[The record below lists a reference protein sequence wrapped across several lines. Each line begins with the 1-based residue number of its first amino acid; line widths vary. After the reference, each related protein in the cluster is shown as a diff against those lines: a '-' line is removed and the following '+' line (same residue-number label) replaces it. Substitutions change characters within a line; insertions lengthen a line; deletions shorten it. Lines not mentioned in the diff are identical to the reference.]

1 MSLPP
6 IGRRAFVAEAAGGLF
21 LCTLAGKQFKANEE
35 VPVEALNEG
44 LDVPPRA
51 ASPAGARYIP
61 GVGFRLVAPLGTR
74 VYGYYA
80 APRVYGYYADRE
92 SMRYRRYYRPAS
104 CSSHRLW
111 RGERCGRRWY

>member
-1 MSLPP
+1 VQRAVLFAALALLTGLLVAAADARAQNPLPRDAP
-6 IGRRAFVAEAAGGLF
+6 
-21 LCTLAGKQFKANEE
+21 
-35 VPVEALNEG
+35 PEG

-61 GVGFRLVAPLGTR
+61 GVGFRLVPPPGTR